1 MKFWKRYVFTLIIT
15 IALFMIAFYLSSKL
29 AQKKIDEVRVI
40 QDKISTDILSTET
53 RFMLLGSSS
62 CKHFEANESFEFDL
76 NNELS
81 DMARRVKFM
90 ENQLGSDD
98 AQVTMIKNQYVLLQ
112 IKDYILRKELASRCG
127 TKTAML
133 LYFHDTDCK
142 DCKEQ
147 SIILDEIH
155 DRYPDLRIY
164 WFDNSSDTPALKALQ
179 SMFSVKSFPMI
190 VINEKEYPG
199 FQSLES
205 MTSIFDKIFK
215 KKLDA
220 NKKDSSIK
228 DTTNSTT
235 DLNSKEK
242 SLTQ

>member
-1 MKFWKRYVFTLIIT
+1 MKFWKRYIFTLIIT
-15 IALFMIAFYLSSKL
+15 VALFMTAFYLSSKL
-29 AQKKIDEVRVI
+29 AQKKIDEVRFI

-62 CKHFEANESFEFDL
+62 CKHFESNESFESDL

-90 ENQLGSDD
+90 ENQLGSDN
-98 AQVTMIKNQYVLLQ
+98 AQVTTIKNQYVLLQ
-112 IKDYILRKELASRCG
+112 IKDYILRKELTSRCG
-127 TKTAML
+127 TKTTML

-147 SIILDEIH
+147 SIVLDEIH
-155 DRYPDLRIY
+155 GRYPDLRTY
-164 WFDNSSDTPALKALQ
+164 WFDNSSDTPALKALL
-179 SMFSVKSFPMI
+179 SLYDVKTFPTV

-205 MTSIFDKIFK
+205 LTSIFDKIFK
-215 KKLDA
+215 KKIDTQ
-220 NKKDSSIK
+220 KKDVQ
-228 DTTNSTT
+228 TTTT
-235 DLNSKEK
+235 DTKEK
-242 SLTQ
+242 TSTQ

>member
-1 MKFWKRYVFTLIIT
+1 MKFWKRYIFTLIIT
-15 IALFMIAFYLSSKL
+15 VALFVIAFYLSSRL

-147 SIILDEIH
+147 SIVLDEVH

-179 SMFSVKSFPMI
+179 SMFAVKNFPTI
-190 VINEKEYPG
+190 VINEKEYPS
-199 FQSLES
+199 FQPLET

-215 KKLDA
+215 KKTETP
-220 NKKDSSIK
+220 KKDTSS
-228 DTTNSTT
+228 TNKNTSPA
-235 DLNSKEK
+235 NEEK
-242 SLTQ
+242 TPTAQ

>member
-1 MKFWKRYVFTLIIT
+1 
-15 IALFMIAFYLSSKL
+15 MIAFYLSSRL

-147 SIILDEIH
+147 SIVLDEVH

-179 SMFSVKSFPMI
+179 SLFTVKDFPTI

-199 FQSLES
+199 FQPLEN

-215 KKLDA
+215 KKIETP
-220 NKKDSSIK
+220 KKDTS
-228 DTTNSTT
+228 STT
-235 DLNSKEK
+235 KTTTSTSEQEK
-242 SLTQ
+242 SPTIQ